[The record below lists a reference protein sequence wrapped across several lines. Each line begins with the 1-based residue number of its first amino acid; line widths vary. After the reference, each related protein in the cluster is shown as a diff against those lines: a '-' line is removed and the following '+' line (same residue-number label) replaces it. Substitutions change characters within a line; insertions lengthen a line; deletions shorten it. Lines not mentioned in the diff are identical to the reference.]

1 MESRTFF
8 SPPEKKYLSSSG
20 LITYLKEFAD
30 ITISRSTIYKLTMN
44 GVIPHIKGP
53 GKRLLFPIEGIK
65 QWIENPVAID
75 KDGE

>member
-1 MESRTFF
+1 
-8 SPPEKKYLSSSG
+8 
-20 LITYLKEFAD
+20 
-30 ITISRSTIYKLTMN
+30 MN

-65 QWIENPVAID
+65 QWIENPLAID